1 MLKELKEK
9 RNILACH
16 MADMT
21 GLSQNTIRKYDDREK
36 VRDENKKQIE
46 TMLDVIERND
56 IVFPDSCHAEWK
68 AYYKEL
74 YELEAKCKYLAILEK
89 HSDWQ

>member
-21 GLSQNTIRKYDDREK
+21 GLSQNTIRKYDDGEK
-36 VRDENKKQIE
+36 VRDENKK
-46 TMLDVIERND
+46 
-56 IVFPDSCHAEWK
+56 
-68 AYYKEL
+68 
-74 YELEAKCKYLAILEK
+74 
-89 HSDWQ
+89 